1 MSRPRRATARAVL
14 RRDTDRRESGRWSA
28 LGHGLG
34 VVPGPLAPALARDRA
49 RGTQQVRHDRCT
61 RLAMGGTALA
71 LGSFPGAVLVV
82 VAPVALFFM
91 AINQLSNATY

>member
-1 MSRPRRATARAVL
+1 
-14 RRDTDRRESGRWSA
+14 
-28 LGHGLG
+28 
-34 VVPGPLAPALARDRA
+34 
-49 RGTQQVRHDRCT
+49 
-61 RLAMGGTALA
+61 MGGTALA